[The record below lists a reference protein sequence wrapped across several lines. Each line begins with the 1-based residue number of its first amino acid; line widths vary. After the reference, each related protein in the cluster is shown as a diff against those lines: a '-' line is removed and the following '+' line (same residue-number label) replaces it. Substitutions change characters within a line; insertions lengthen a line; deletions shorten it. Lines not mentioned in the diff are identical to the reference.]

1 MGELIRKRNAK
12 GNFIG
17 WYVRYYENGVRKTQA
32 TKATSA
38 ADARRMLAE
47 IEARIGRGKLG
58 IAEPAPSKNLPATE
72 ILRRYL
78 VEYEPTT
85 RNRER
90 WAQRERYELSAVLP
104 FLGRGPLGA
113 DEAKQIVRKLST
125 THKPRSVA
133 KKVSTLKTAYGWAVR
148 QGLATQNP
156 FSGVKTPRIE
166 ESVEY
171 LSTDE
176 VKLLLHAADERSDK
190 RGAMLPVAIRLGVY
204 AGLRCGEIFALRW
217 RDIDFDRGVLTV
229 RQSYRGAPTKSGK
242 PRTVPLAEDLASA
255 LRSWRKD
262 CPQTD
267 AGVVCP
273 VVGVDGRW
281 LAARRRPNLT
291 TTYRHAGLAI
301 PKAPWHVLRH
311 TFASHYLMR
320 GGSLI
325 ALQTMLGHSSLKMTA
340 IYSHLSADHLR
351 SEIHRLK
358 F

>member
-17 WYVRYYENGVRKTQA
+17 WYVRYYENGVRKTRA
-32 TKATSA
+32 TKATTA
-38 ADARRMLAE
+38 AEAKRMLAE

-58 IAEPAPSKNLPATE
+58 ISEPAPSKHVAATE
-72 ILRRYL
+72 ILHRYL
-78 VEYEPTT
+78 AEYEPST

-104 FLGRGPLGA
+104 LLGKGQVGA
-113 DEAKQIVRKLST
+113 EEAKQIVRKLSS

-133 KKVSTLKTAYGWAVR
+133 KKISTLKTAFGWAIR

-156 FSGVKTPRIE
+156 FAGVKAPRIE
-166 ESVEY
+166 ETVEY

-176 VKLLLHAADERSDK
+176 VKSLLRAADERHDK

-217 RDIDFDRGVLTV
+217 RDIDFERGVLTV
-229 RQSYRGAPTKSGK
+229 RQSYLGAPTKSGK
-242 PRTVPLAEDLASA
+242 PRTVPLAEDLATA
-255 LRSWRKD
+255 LRTWRKD
-262 CPQTD
+262 CPPTD

-273 VVGVDGRW
+273 IVGVDGRW
-281 LAARRRPNLT
+281 LAAKRRPSLK
-291 TTYRHAGLAI
+291 TTYRYAGL
-301 PKAPWHVLRH
+301 PLPSAPWHVLRH
-311 TFASHYLMR
+311 TFASHYLMK

-325 ALQTMLGHSSLKMTA
+325 ALQTMLGHSSLKVTA
-340 IYSHLSADHLR
+340 IYSHLSTDHLR